1 MPITLPLATRSCAWP
16 SLAELLLALSSP
28 APRPLQVSL
37 FAPPRAE
44 SFTASWS
51 SSKRTFHLLIPPDI
65 SRATDT
71 AEDLGL
77 TLKRRL
83 AYSLARRSNGN
94 RKFQVTGIKSPWIEA
109 VRPISRQSDG
119 KRP

>member
-1 MPITLPLATRSCAWP
+1 MYFMD
-16 SLAELLLALSSP
+16 SP
-28 APRPLQVSL
+28 ADLPGISAVSSWPCLYTKETPRRHTFCV
-37 FAPPRAE
+37 
-44 SFTASWS
+44 T
-51 SSKRTFHLLIPPDI
+51 SKLAARRDSRLPGGRCAIPNLP
-65 SRATDT
+65 AQ
-71 AEDLGL
+71 DLGL